1 VTTGFE
7 PIVLKDLAIAVAKG
21 DDPQNDNQ
29 WSDVYRFP
37 KGSLPV
43 GPIVLELEI
52 AGVHPSLRPKD
63 LLSRL
68 VRVGGDE
75 TKRKAHPVGSVKR
88 WSDVVTYVEYIN
100 ETDLPM
106 TFQMW
111 QNSPNGL
118 FIVEKLIWKP
128 FSVGEYIAGRIST
141 AV

>member
-1 VTTGFE
+1 MTTGFE

-29 WSDVYRFP
+29 WSDVYRFV

-52 AGVHPSLRPKD
+52 AGVHPQLRPKD
-63 LLSRL
+63 LLSRF
-68 VRVGGDE
+68 VRPGQDE
-75 TKRKAHPVGSVKR
+75 TKRKSHPVGSLKR
-88 WSDVVTYVEYIN
+88 WSDAIVYVEYIN
-100 ETDLPM
+100 ETDLPLDF
-106 TFQMW
+106 TMW
-111 QNSPNGL
+111 QNGGGV

-141 AV
+141 TV